1 MQPLTFDILTG
12 RLAAELGL
20 QISQVGPT
28 LTLLDEQNT
37 IPFIARYRKEVTGGL
52 DEVQIEQIEKR
63 AASLRALEARRLDIY
78 RTIEEA
84 GKLTPELAEAIAAAT
99 TMQALEDIYLPYRP
113 KRRTRATIARER
125 GLQDLADLIL
135 AQAHGDRDAL
145 AAPFVDL
152 AREVPTIEDA
162 LAGARDIV
170 AEVIAED
177 VEVREDMRELYRL
190 HGTLKAAAVGQERDT
205 AGTFA
210 AYYDFQAMLPDLPP
224 HRILA
229 INRGE
234 REEILRVAIM
244 APDDQVTLVLE
255 RCFPADFR
263 SSLATDL
270 RRAAD
275 DGNARLLA
283 PSLEREMRRTL
294 TERAEAHAITVFAA
308 NLRPLL
314 LQPPLKGG
322 TVLGIDPGYRTGC
335 KLAVVDDTGKVRATG
350 VIFPHPPQART
361 AEARQALVD
370 LVRAHGVQVVAVGA
384 GTASRETEALV
395 AALIADTLP
404 ELRYAMVDEAGASV
418 YSVSE
423 LAREEFPTLDATAR
437 SAISIARRMQDPLAE
452 LVKVDP
458 RSIGVGLYQH
468 DVDQKELEA
477 ALDRVVESAV
487 NFAGV
492 DANTASAALL
502 HRVAGLNRKVAAAV
516 VRYRDEHGRFRS
528 RADLL
533 KVPGL
538 GPRMFQQA
546 AGFLKI
552 ADSADVLD
560 RTFIHPESYAA
571 CRRLIEQFPP
581 ARQGERL
588 EERAQRFATALA
600 ARRDGLASLAVS
612 LGIGEPTLADM
623 LENLARPG
631 LDPRTTL
638 PPPLLRTEALS
649 IDDLR
654 EGMVLQGTVRN
665 VVDFGAFIDV
675 GLKQAGLAHISE
687 LSDRFVRSPLDVLQV
702 GQRVTVRVISVDRA
716 RGRIGLSLRQGRP
729 GPA

>member
-1 MQPLTFDILTG
+1 
-12 RLAAELGL
+12 
-20 QISQVGPT
+20 
-28 LTLLDEQNT
+28 
-37 IPFIARYRKEVTGGL
+37 
-52 DEVQIEQIEKR
+52 
-63 AASLRALEARRLDIY
+63 
-78 RTIEEA
+78 
-84 GKLTPELAEAIAAAT
+84 
-99 TMQALEDIYLPYRP
+99 
-113 KRRTRATIARER
+113 
-125 GLQDLADLIL
+125 
-135 AQAHGDRDAL
+135 
-145 AAPFVDL
+145 
-152 AREVPTIEDA
+152 
-162 LAGARDIV
+162 
-170 AEVIAED
+170 
-177 VEVREDMRELYRL
+177 
-190 HGTLKAAAVGQERDT
+190 
-205 AGTFA
+205 
-210 AYYDFQAMLPDLPP
+210 MLPDLPP